1 VQLEKGYITRD
12 DFDHIRF
19 KYRQAELKKKLHD
32 TGRKAALEASLH
44 DLLNCVEFAALIAL
58 DQAQQAAVE
67 QAYALKIQQNLVKR
81 VRFARS
87 WVDDLSLNFYVEQH
101 NDFNDD
107 SRSNVGV
114 EVEIP
119 IHWDTR
125 RGPLIDQEKR
135 LYEKQAAVLTRRIM
149 TNLEKLYDFFSFQQ
163 VRIQM
168 LLLELEKSAQ
178 RKAYEQMRAERAL
191 EDLDYTPERSLD
203 QIRMEEIDLR
213 YEAIQARLKVYEIL
227 VKIAALTHTDHPR
240 DLIAGTQT
248 HCSVR

>member
-1 VQLEKGYITRD
+1 
-12 DFDHIRF
+12 
-19 KYRQAELKKKLHD
+19 
-32 TGRKAALEASLH
+32 
-44 DLLNCVEFAALIAL
+44 
-58 DQAQQAAVE
+58 
-67 QAYALKIQQNLVKR
+67 
-81 VRFARS
+81 
-87 WVDDLSLNFYVEQH
+87 
-101 NDFNDD
+101 
-107 SRSNVGV
+107 
-114 EVEIP
+114 
-119 IHWDTR
+119 
-125 RGPLIDQEKR
+125 
-135 LYEKQAAVLTRRIM
+135 
-149 TNLEKLYDFFSFQQ
+149 
-163 VRIQM
+163 M